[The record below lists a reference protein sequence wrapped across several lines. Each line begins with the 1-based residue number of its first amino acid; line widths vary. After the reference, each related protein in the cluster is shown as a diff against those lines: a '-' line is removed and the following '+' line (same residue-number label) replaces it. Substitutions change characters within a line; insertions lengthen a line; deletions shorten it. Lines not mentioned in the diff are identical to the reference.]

1 MINIVDLSIGTIQPQ
16 SYFPVMCTIPLFL
29 RLNLISEDAIM
40 SHGDIVAVFTMGFNR
55 RMCLQIIV
63 ASTIQIRF
71 LFNSLKLTA
80 YQIWAMFL
88 QREIINSIRG
98 CRHFCPASSLVNPE
112 CTLALRAWSGAM
124 ISSSSFEEGTAW

>member
-1 MINIVDLSIGTIQPQ
+1 
-16 SYFPVMCTIPLFL
+16 MCTIPLFL

-40 SHGDIVAVFTMGFNR
+40 SHGDIVTVFTMGFNR

-88 QREIINSIRG
+88 Q
-98 CRHFCPASSLVNPE
+98 
-112 CTLALRAWSGAM
+112 
-124 ISSSSFEEGTAW
+124 